1 MSWLSASNLV
11 GAYSVLIGLAMIG
24 MWTVLLA
31 TNQVPELQAE
41 RRRATLHLAAE
52 FLTAILLI
60 ISGAGLLLGSE
71 WTRTLSPV
79 SLGMLLYTVI
89 VSAGYYANK
98 DVLSMVT
105 MFIVLTILTVVAII
119 ALFKFT

>member
-1 MSWLSASNLV
+1 MSWLSATNLV
-11 GAYSVLIGLAMIG
+11 GAYSVLVGLAMIG

-31 TNQVPELQAE
+31 TSQVPELQAE
-41 RRRATLHLAAE
+41 RRRATFHLVAE

-89 VSAGYYANK
+89 ASAGYYANK
-98 DVLSMVT
+98 DDLPMVT
-105 MFIVLTILTVVAII
+105 MFMVLTILTVVAII